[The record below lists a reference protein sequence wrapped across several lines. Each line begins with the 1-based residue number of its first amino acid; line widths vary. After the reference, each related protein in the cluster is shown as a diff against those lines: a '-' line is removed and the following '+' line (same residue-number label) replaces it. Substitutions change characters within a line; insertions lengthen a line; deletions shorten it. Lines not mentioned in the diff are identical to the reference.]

1 MMNSISCILVDDD
14 KVDRLIIYAWLK
26 AYPFMEIAGIYE
38 SPREALE
45 AAKKNMPDCLFLD
58 VDMPEM
64 SGLELREQL
73 LHVPA
78 CVFIT
83 SYPAYAV
90 EGFEMAALDF
100 LVKPVSAER
109 FGKTIERL
117 KEYITLRRRSDMLS
131 HTLDEDTIFIKDG
144 HDRVK
149 LQLHQIIYLEALN
162 NYTGIITNT
171 RKYTVLSPISN
182 LLKEKPFSRFI
193 RIHRSYAVQKSFI
206 RKIGTDEVVI
216 DGSIALPVGRTY
228 KDALNAIR
236 D

>member
-1 MMNSISCILVDDD
+1 
-14 KVDRLIIYAWLK
+14 
-26 AYPFMEIAGIYE
+26 
-38 SPREALE
+38 
-45 AAKKNMPDCLFLD
+45 
-58 VDMPEM
+58 
-64 SGLELREQL
+64 
-73 LHVPA
+73 
-78 CVFIT
+78 
-83 SYPAYAV
+83 
-90 EGFEMAALDF
+90 MAALDF